1 MKKIIKR
8 IIIAVLCLAVIGGGV
23 YYYMTPD
30 TLVVTAVDRGTISP
44 NVTGTGTVEG
54 DRKITIYSDVGGVI
68 DDRFVEVGDR
78 VTKGDLLI
86 GYSGDSQQNDVAL
99 AATDVEYSEKILGA
113 ASDNRAAYQSKYNAA
128 KSRIAEC
135 EQVYALLELQMM
147 GLNSGVYLS
156 DYELNQRKKSY
167 EAEIANIQ
175 GEIAKDQQK
184 LAKVEADLKAAELK
198 EDKTR
203 VDEYVEKAKEFQED
217 IGDMNKQ
224 VSQLQR
230 DEICLPQE
238 GMDPATHDKY
248 LVLENNLDTVMR
260 IWTDAKTD
268 RDTSQSML
276 TAYQEI
282 YADEQ
287 QVERDKISLS
297 QAEKELA
304 KAVNGGVAPA
314 DGIIT
319 ACLIDVGAYVDKGVP
334 VIEMQT
340 AGSYKVRMMVSKYDI
355 PSVHEGQ
362 TAEIKIGDEI
372 YTGKVSKINQA
383 AESDASGKAK
393 ASVEIDVDTD
403 DALIVGL
410 EADVTVML
418 EDAIGVLRVPSECV
432 YTDDDGSFVYITDNG
447 EVKKEYV
454 TTGISDSFYT
464 EVEGLSEGTH
474 IVSDPD
480 AGIHVGE
487 EIIETTAEEKDQ

>member
-8 IIIAVLCLAVIGGGV
+8 IILTVLCLTAVGGGL
-23 YYYMTPD
+23 YYYLTPD
-30 TLVVTAVDRGTISP
+30 TLEVTTVDRGTISP
-44 NVTGTGTVEG
+44 RLSGTGTIEG
-54 DRKITIYSDVGGVI
+54 DRKLTIYSDVGGVI
-68 DDRFVEVGDR
+68 SNRFVETGDR
-78 VTKGDLLI
+78 VKKGDLLI
-86 GYSGDSQQNDVAL
+86 GYSGEGQKNEVDL
-99 AATDVEYSEKILGA
+99 ASTDVEYSEKILDA
-113 ASDNRAAYQSKYNAA
+113 AADNRAKYQSKYNTA
-128 KSRIAEC
+128 KNKIAEC

-175 GEIAKDQQK
+175 GEIAKDQEK

-198 EDKTR
+198 EDTKH
-203 VDEYVEKAKEFQED
+203 VDEYVEKAKEYQDD
-217 IGDMNKQ
+217 IGDLNRDI
-224 VSQLQR
+224 SRLQR

-238 GMDPATHDKY
+238 GMDPETHDKY
-248 LVLENNLDTVMR
+248 LVLENNLNTVMR

-282 YADEQ
+282 YSDEQ
-287 QVERDKISLS
+287 QVERNKLSLT
-297 QAEKELA
+297 QAEKELE

-319 ACLIDVGAYVDKGVP
+319 ACLIDVGAYVDKGAP

-355 PSVHEGQ
+355 SSVHEGQ
-362 TAEIKIGDEI
+362 EAEIKIGDVQ
-372 YTGKVSKINQA
+372 YAGKVSKINQA

-393 ASVEIDVDTD
+393 AGVEIDVDTE

-410 EADVTVML
+410 DADLTLKL
-418 EDAIGVLRVPSECV
+418 EDAIGVLRVPTECV
-432 YTDDDGSFVYITDNG
+432 YTDDDGSFVYIVDDG
-447 EVKKEYV
+447 VVKKEYV
-454 TTGISDSFYT
+454 KAGISDSLYT
-464 EVEGLSEGTH
+464 EVEGLDEGTH
-474 IVSDPD
+474 VVSDPG
-480 AGIHVGE
+480 AGTHVDE
-487 EIIETTAEEKDQ
+487 KIIENMQA